1 MSESPI
7 KTDDYKDFILDIK
20 QRVQS
25 AQIKAAVIV
34 NQTLLQLYWDL
45 AGRIVAKQQATAWG
59 DGFLLQMSRDLQ
71 ASFPDMKGFSLR
83 NLKYMR
89 QWFQFWSKQ
98 AAIGQQLVAQ
108 IPWGHNLVIISK
120 IKNPHE
126 AMFYV
131 QKTMQNNWS
140 RVVLTHQIE
149 SNLYQ
154 RQGKAISNF
163 QTTLPAPQSDLARE
177 TLKDPYIFDFLSLT
191 EKHNEKELESAL
203 VAQVTR
209 LLLELG
215 VGFSYL
221 GRQYKL
227 EISGD
232 EFFIDLLFYHV
243 KLHCY
248 IVVELKTVKFKP
260 EFIGQLNFY
269 ISAVDGVLKSE
280 ADNASIGI
288 LICKSKNATVV
299 EYALKDIHKPIG
311 VSEYIITQNLPDKF
325 KSSLPS
331 IEEIEAEL
339 NNGENKL

>member
-163 QTTLPAPQSDLARE
+163 QTTLPAPQSDLASE

-288 LICKSKNATVV
+288 LICKSKHATVV